1 MLQVVNAMNIQLLIT
16 ADDNRKAFKNYTQIG
31 TDIAAVP
38 TDGMNELQPKV
49 VINYTDAYLKANYM
63 YIPLFGRYYHIDT
76 KNITVGKKIEI
87 TGSVDAVMS
96 WYEQLQE
103 CDITA
108 VRNGGISYPTKI
120 QDTKFPVIPNEET
133 IDQIPI
139 ANSHLTANGT
149 GCYVL
154 QVIGGATNGS

>member
-1 MLQVVNAMNIQLLIT
+1 MIIQLLVT
-16 ADDNRKAFKNYTQIG
+16 TDDNRKAFKSYTQVG
-31 TDIAAVP
+31 TDISAVP
-38 TDGMNELQPKV
+38 TDDMNELQPKV
-49 VINYTDAYLKANYM
+49 VINYSDSYLKANYM
-63 YIPLFGRYYHIDT
+63 YIPIFGRYYSIDT
-76 KNITVGKKIEI
+76 KDITIGKKIVI

-96 WYEQLQE
+96 WYDQLLE

-108 VRNGGISYPTKI
+108 VRNGGIAEPTKI

-133 IDQIPI
+133 IDQVPI
-139 ANSHLTANGT
+139 TNSHLTANGT